1 MPRREFSKAVLR
13 AALDRAMGRC
23 EGVLTDGSRCP
34 CALHVGRFHYDHIVL
49 AALTEDASLD
59 NCQVLCRP
67 CHAAKTVID
76 VGVIA
81 RVRRVR
87 DRHAGITDAH
97 RRSLP
102 GGKASPFK
110 RLIGGGVVRRDTGER
125 LDRRDR

>member
-1 MPRREFSKAVLR
+1 MPRREFSRAVLR
-13 AALDRAMGRC
+13 AALARAAGWC
-23 EGVLTDGSRCP
+23 EGVLADGSRCP
-34 CALHVGRFHYDHIVL
+34 CALHVGRFHYDHIVP
-49 AALTEDASLD
+49 AALTEDASLE

-67 CHAAKTVID
+67 CHAAKTVFRAGSP
-76 VGVIA
+76 VGH
-81 RVRRVR
+81 RGVR

-125 LDRRDR
+125 LDRQDR